1 MSEVPTREELLF
13 SRYRAG
19 EISEEEFKAPPATAG
34 ETFTAG
40 LRSGISGM
48 RSNLDYA
55 SAIFNS
61 YTGDERQAEYNVRD
75 AEQAEKQAAEAVA
88 GLPTFEETV
97 NDPTASGVAEQVI
110 KYIGQ
115 GSPDVLA
122 SVVTAGVGATAAFGL
137 RGAVQF
143 AANRLIKD
151 SVYNLSKGVSD
162 AEGAALVRSAFELA
176 QGTAR
181 RSAATKGAVAGAV
194 AQEYPQIA
202 GAQLGEELE
211 VSPGLTDE
219 KVDRAAL
226 VAIPSTAVG
235 VGGEVLLG
243 ASFLKNLAA
252 VAAKRSTSTSSIYA
266 DLVKSIASST
276 ARGSLVEGSTEA
288 VQEGISVTNRMLID
302 DDYTAAQ
309 AKLRIAEGAFGGAVV
324 GGALGGGS
332 RSVTEIFK
340 LSKRL
345 VENGY
350 EKITERKAN
359 EEEFGDTSG
368 ANTTPEPQENVD
380 AQVDAMFDSTS
391 SKEAVWVAGN
401 KPYAGATEGV
411 KEVEVQG
418 YRKAYAVFIPGRGT
432 FISRDADIA
441 QAVAAEGAT
450 DGGLASVLGYS
461 APKPAD
467 GDRVV
472 QVTDNAGRIVSE
484 ELTNEAGLEAA
495 IEAGKK
501 LSPRG
506 GKVQVVSVDDTLRG
520 RKKKLEAEQALEP
533 EPEVQ
538 EPEVQ
543 VDIPENVSTF
553 LQLNSKFSYS
563 TLQRYLGTGFDE
575 TKKIVA
581 DLERAGVI
589 STTSLGVF
597 EVVQKPPVIKE
608 MSRPEAD
615 EVADPNEQPLQTEK
629 TEAQAAIEMGLG
641 DVDPE
646 LMERRVYKPRKS
658 PDTIYAGTETQ
669 DGTEALR
676 ERFLAEFDDQYD
688 IDWRSDYW
696 GSMSDAML
704 KRAIEAQQ
712 EGLAVE
718 FNRTSEGMQLE
729 TYNYEESYTVK
740 DDKGE
745 RRVPL
750 SQFLQI
756 EIGRAQGSQLAR
768 DSNVTLE
775 TADKKIKRTNLI
787 DLLNAGR
794 RINQSR
800 DQSSFDGD
808 AAAALSTIIGELMLA
823 GYKIR
828 INTKNGPLDLREVA
842 DALVKQSTLDR
853 KHYRENPQDV
863 ENGIWPDRIPE
874 VQGVARVVVGRDKS
888 NRPLTLG
895 KVLRPRNVESAPVT
909 PLQNDD
915 QAVRTPVEDS
925 MGRLIFEDE
934 VGFDG
939 QSDIERFESNEPD
952 VQPVANPG
960 VDGPAKYKVRDNKSY
975 NKKSRNVQAAYPFGT
990 SASESLNA
998 LISKALKFLRLRNP
1012 IYMMPLSKITDLD
1025 FETFA
1030 ARFEN
1035 QDGARIAFDKVQE
1048 MKAKTDPAVAFYLQD
1063 INGFHMIVFDDQQVQ
1078 NELQLGLTVA
1088 HELGHAMFN
1097 EELDNLQ
1104 NNPALFNRLLIAF
1117 NRELAFNPE
1126 LASTY
1131 QGYSPDKVFEEWYA
1145 DNIARAVKGEFKKRD
1160 RGMVDGHFNAFVTR
1174 LKKLFSEMQRWIK
1187 LRLGLPVNV
1196 VFQDFLN
1203 DVLAARRSADFI
1215 YPKKSQNW
1223 TRARSMAQ
1231 NVELKLMQA
1240 PGAEVKITQWRKSLK
1255 SFFNQHRGL
1264 MSVVFTVDGQLRGI
1278 SSKLADMFYIQAQKT
1293 GTGGNIG
1300 FLRSYYTQ
1308 FRTFQNSFEKQIG
1321 DISDPKVQRALRE
1334 AASDTQTSLLS
1345 GKAQRV
1351 RKFLEDVHKNYIAP
1365 SQSGYTEPADRIEF
1379 QENYFPVMLDLM
1391 ATANN
1396 SAAFVN
1402 LVMQYNPDADRKTI
1416 ENALARIV
1424 KYNQAVINGVEIETD
1439 GVDPAAGRTNAR
1451 QLTSGVPIQ
1460 VLQEAGF
1467 LKDPDVA
1474 LTTYLRQIAKRIE
1487 FNKATKDLE
1496 GNSRLLPMLNAL
1508 PANDRAFAE
1517 KAIAVYLGH
1526 QSQEISPWLRQVN
1539 SWGQFIQFI
1548 TILPFSTIAS
1558 FPELAGPILNFKGLS
1573 GFQSAFQEMRSQF
1586 VQTDREAAV
1595 RFARDI
1601 GITSSESMATAWVSE
1616 ADLDYMDPVARD
1628 WSDKFFKAI
1637 GLDFFTRFTREF
1649 AAGMAQR
1656 FLREHAFHPTAD
1668 SARYLADLGVTAD
1681 EVKSYFNNQLDITS
1695 PQAINVKRA
1704 AQKFVESSVLRPN
1717 AAERPMWA
1725 SDPRFSLIWQL
1736 KGYFYAF
1743 YKVIIKGAMN
1753 EARSRADSGAGLTA
1767 VGGVFAL
1774 AAVAFVPLAMA
1785 SMEAREWAKFGLS
1798 EILPFTPEGK
1808 DYFRSDNMDW
1818 GQYAFEVFDRTGFLG
1833 PWTMGSMMHQNA
1845 EWDRS
1850 PLIPLLG
1857 PSVETLDTI
1866 LRDGWRSIPN
1876 RLAPVVSAL

>member
-1 MSEVPTREELLF
+1 MSEELTPAQQAFLTW
-13 SRYRAG
+13 RAG
-19 EISEEEFKAPPATAG
+19 DTPDEEFTPAPATVK
-34 ETFTAG
+34 ETFVAG
-40 LRSGISGM
+40 LRSGVQGQ
-48 RSNLDYA
+48 RSNYLNA
-55 SAIFNS
+55 SAILNTFR
-61 YTGDERQAEYNVRD
+61 GRD
-75 AEQAEKQAAEAVA
+75 REAQRDVVSAQLADQQGAEAVA
-88 GLPTFEETV
+88 GMPTFEETV
-97 NDPTASGVAEQVI
+97 DNPTTQGIAEQFVKFSGQGTPSVLTSLIGWGAGAVGVAGL
-110 KYIGQ
+110 K
-115 GSPDVLA
+115 
-122 SVVTAGVGATAAFGL
+122 GAT
-137 RGAVQF
+137 QF

-151 SVYNLSKGVSD
+151 SLRNVAKNTAD
-162 AEGAALVRSAFELA
+162 PEEAALVNALWQAS
-176 QGTAR
+176 QKNAR
-181 RSAATKGAVAGAV
+181 RNAAATGGKVGGFVP
-194 AQEYPQIA
+194 EFTEIA
-202 GAQLGEELE
+202 GGQLGEELSVE
-211 VSPGLTDE
+211 EGITSEKIARSVGIAAPAAALGVYGEAFIGSAFFRNLE
-219 KVDRAAL
+219 KVA
-226 VAIPSTAVG
+226 T
-235 VGGEVLLG
+235 
-243 ASFLKNLAA
+243 
-252 VAAKRSTSTSSIYA
+252 KRSGGRDGSIYGQVA
-266 DLVKSIASST
+266 KSILAGT
-276 ARGSLVEGSTEA
+276 ARGAAVEGTTEGL
-288 VQEGISVTNRMLID
+288 QEGISVTNRMMID
-302 DDYTAAQ
+302 DQYTAAEG
-309 AKLRIAEGAFGGAVV
+309 KMRIAEGIFGGAAI
-324 GGALGGGS
+324 GGPLGGGATAAS
-332 RSVTEIFK
+332 EILGRSYAF
-340 LSKRL
+340 LRD
-345 VENGY
+345 GY
-350 EKITERKAN
+350 EKVTERKAN

-368 ANTTPEPQENVD
+368 ATTTPEPKENVD
-380 AQVDAMFDSTS
+380 AQVDAMFNPTST
-391 SKEAVWVAGN
+391 KDAVWVAGTE
-401 KPYAGATEGV
+401 PAFGATEGIKV
-411 KEVEVQG
+411 VEVEG
-418 YRKAYAVFIPGRGT
+418 GRKAYAVFVPGRGT
-432 FISRDADIA
+432 LLTRSAD
-441 QAVAAEGAT
+441 VAEGIAA
-450 DGGLASVLGYS
+450 DGASDEGLAAVLGYS
-461 APKPAD
+461 ASKPID

-472 QVTDNAGRIVSE
+472 RATDSAGRIVSE
-484 ELTNEAGLEAA
+484 EVTNEAGLDAAMEAA
-495 IEAGKK
+495 KG
-501 LSPRG
+501 LTPRDG
-506 GKVQVVSVDDTLRG
+506 TIKVVSVESTLRE
-520 RKKKLEAEQALEP
+520 RKEKLETEEVSGTEP
-533 EPEVQ
+533 E
-538 EPEVQ
+538 
-543 VDIPENVSTF
+543 
-553 LQLNSKFSYS
+553 
-563 TLQRYLGTGFDE
+563 
-575 TKKIVA
+575 
-581 DLERAGVI
+581 
-589 STTSLGVF
+589 
-597 EVVQKPPVIKE
+597 VQKPPVIKE

-1231 NVELKLMQA
+1231 NVELKLMQT

-1539 SWGQFIQFI
+1539 SWGQFIQFV

-1668 SARYLADLGVTAD
+1668 SSRYLADLGVTAD